1 MLVIMGKYDDEVV
14 ELYRSGKT
22 PKQIQEILGISR
34 KTEYAARKKAGLV
47 PSRKRT
53 VRVIDFIPE
62 RKHQRQHAYT
72 MIMAIER
79 EENKLPVPDKTRKA
93 VKAFRRELAKKVWL
107 YQRDGHGFYWIPRGE
122 EHGDK
127 IAIEV

>member
-22 PKQIQEILGISR
+22 SKQIQEILGISR

-47 PSRKRT
+47 PTRKRT
-53 VRVIDFIPE
+53 VRVIDFVPE
-62 RKHQRQHAYT
+62 RKHQRQYAYT

-79 EENKLPVPDKTRKA
+79 EENDLPVPDKTRA
-93 VKAFRRELAKKVWL
+93 SAEVFRRELEKKVWL
-107 YQRDGHGFYWIPRGE
+107 YQRGGHGFYWIPRGE

>member
-1 MLVIMGKYDDEVV
+1 MGKYDEAVV

-47 PSRKRT
+47 PTRKRT
-53 VRVIDFIPE
+53 VRVIDFVPE
-62 RKHQRQHAYT
+62 RKHQRQYAYT
-72 MIMAIER
+72 MILAIER
-79 EENKLPVPDKTRKA
+79 EGSGLRGPDKTKESA
-93 VKAFRRELAKKVWL
+93 KIFMRELEKKVWL
-107 YQRDGHGFYWIPRGE
+107 YQRDGHGFYWVPRGE
-122 EHGDK
+122 EHGNK

>member
-1 MLVIMGKYDDEVV
+1 MGKYDEAVV

-53 VRVIDFIPE
+53 VRVIDFVPE
-62 RKHQRQHAYT
+62 RKHQRQYAYT
-72 MIMAIER
+72 MILAIER
-79 EENKLPVPDKTRKA
+79 DENGLPVPDKTKA
-93 VKAFRRELAKKVWL
+93 SAKVFMRELEKKVWL
-107 YQRDGHGFYWIPRGE
+107 YQRDGHGFYWVPRGE
-122 EHGDK
+122 EHGNK

>member
-1 MLVIMGKYDDEVV
+1 MGKYDAAVV

-34 KTEYAARKKAGLV
+34 KTEYDARKKADLV
-47 PSRKRT
+47 STRKRT
-53 VRVIDFIPE
+53 VRVIDFTPE
-62 RKHQRQHAYT
+62 RRHQRQHAYT

-93 VKAFRRELAKKVWL
+93 VKAFKRELAKKVWL
-107 YQRDGHGFYWIPRGE
+107 YQRGGHGFYWIPRGE